1 MMPRFTLSLVNLYA
15 LPDIHV
21 RTPTGQH
28 FDKHFPL
35 IQHKIIA
42 FYHKL
47 AQRQVI
53 IPYHHSSRVHVC
65 PRNCN
70 ANNNNDTDSQRPYMT
85 EANGQTSL
93 RQLKKENY

>member
-1 MMPRFTLSLVNLYA
+1 MMPRFTLSLENLNA

-21 RTPTGQH
+21 KTPTGQH

-65 PRNCN
+65 LRNRN
-70 ANNNNDTDSQRPYMT
+70 ANHQQQRTVNVHIRP
-85 EANGQTSL
+85 
-93 RQLKKENY
+93 RQMDKHRKGS